1 MDISPIYIY
10 IFLISLTE
18 IWHHFHILLKFRGSF
33 WNFPFESLVSE
44 LRPQEGEGTQHK
56 SGFCEAFLR
65 CVEKKMGAI
74 NSELEEL
81 FEAKKRV
88 KNPYVPIG
96 ISSIPL
102 FFPTHMRL
110 HTDIY
115 MIYLLLHLVFM
126 YIRIRVLWMRW
137 IPCDSLVAKSSNFF
151 LL

>member
-1 MDISPIYIY
+1 M
-10 IFLISLTE
+10 
-18 IWHHFHILLKFRGSF
+18 
-33 WNFPFESLVSE
+33 VSE
-44 LRPQEGEGTQHK
+44 LRPQGWEGGTQK
-56 SGFCEAFLR
+56 RVLFCEAFLR

-115 MIYLLLHLVFM
+115 IIYDISALASCV
-126 YIRIRVLWMRW
+126 YVYTDTSSVNEVNPMRFAYCK
-137 IPCDSLVAKSSNFF
+137 IVKLF